1 MSVLAAFVVLALTR
15 AEIIERMRTP
25 PITMVQ
31 GLVSVY
37 ADCDAE
43 QRREYQQPVAAFAAN
58 ICRTMYAGAAM
69 REKRFSEPGIAIHL
83 GNGRDGATNVV
94 SSAVARG
101 DGSWLMRIKLPSPG
115 SFDMAA
121 LRAAVARGFCLA
133 VQGED
138 LSEAAAVRRLL
149 DADPALRAQG
159 ALERLEAWRAEGDLP
174 PGATDEDMLKTMRTV
189 HLPGDVLRQELR
201 IFASRL
207 NLYPNTYR
215 FPFVGKFHELSFR
228 EAITLREVDPR
239 IRLAAFAKA
248 TEIRVYGGG
257 HGEAMDKLVDG
268 YCGFLKDLAMGK
280 DNRDELVLELDELE
294 RRLKE
299 LAR

>member
-1 MSVLAAFVVLALTR
+1 MTVFAILLLALTR

-43 QRREYQQPVAAFAAN
+43 QRREYQQPVAAFAAQ
-58 ICRTMYAGAAM
+58 ICRTMYAGAAV
-69 REKRFSEPGIAIHL
+69 REKRFHDPGIVIHL

-94 SSAVARG
+94 SQVIERA
-101 DGSWLMRIKLPSPG
+101 DGTGAMRIKLPSPG
-115 SFDMAA
+115 SSDMAA

-138 LSEAAAVRRLL
+138 ISEAAAVRRLL

-159 ALERLEAWRAEGDLP
+159 ALERLDKWRAEGELP
-174 PGATDEDMLKTMRTV
+174 PGATDEDMLKIMRTV
-189 HLPGDVLRQELR
+189 HLPGDVLRQELCV
-201 IFASRL
+201 FAARL

-215 FPFVGKFHELSFR
+215 FPFVGRFHELSFR
-228 EAITLREVDPR
+228 EAITLREIDPR
-239 IRLAAFAKA
+239 IRLAAFAKI
-248 TEIRVYGGG
+248 TELKVYGGG
-257 HGEAMDKLVDG
+257 HGEAMDRLVDG
-268 YCGFLKDLAMGK
+268 YCDFLKDLAMGK
-280 DNRDELVLELDELE
+280 DNRSELVLKLDELE
-294 RRLKE
+294 RQLKE
-299 LAR
+299 LAK